1 LRGQLGGKPRLR
13 KLRGSHLVFPSQR
26 LTLTR
31 SVSFLHPRDG
41 RPVFAVPWEGVT
53 LLGTTDVDQETPM
66 CTNPAI
72 SAVEFDYLLEAAQRA
87 FACLDLTANDVQA
100 TFAGVRPVINTGKDD
115 PSKES
120 REHILWQEN
129 GLLTIAGGK
138 LTTFRLIARDV
149 LRKLGPRLP
158 KRAGKT
164 ADSHAVFDPPPASLP
179 WGEADLSPA
188 LRLRLM
194 GRHGLRTASLLEAA
208 HPGELA
214 PIETTP
220 ALWAELRWA
229 ARAEDVVHLDD
240 LLLRRVR
247 LGLLLPNG
255 GLGQLEQKIRPVV
268 QPELGWTDTRWQSEA
283 AGYANVW
290 KQCYDKPI

>member
-1 LRGQLGGKPRLR
+1 
-13 KLRGSHLVFPSQR
+13 
-26 LTLTR
+26 
-31 SVSFLHPRDG
+31 
-41 RPVFAVPWEGVT
+41 
-53 LLGTTDVDQETPM
+53 
-66 CTNPAI
+66 
-72 SAVEFDYLLEAAQRA
+72 
-87 FACLDLTANDVQA
+87 
-100 TFAGVRPVINTGKDD
+100 
-115 PSKES
+115 
-120 REHILWQEN
+120 
-129 GLLTIAGGK
+129 
-138 LTTFRLIARDV
+138 
-149 LRKLGPRLP
+149 
-158 KRAGKT
+158 
-164 ADSHAVFDPPPASLP
+164 
-179 WGEADLSPA
+179 